1 MKKVTSILAI
11 AVMALG
17 MATVVIENTAN
28 EFDFLNDISNALACD
43 DCSYPTDDRGNPP
56 KKIA

>member
-17 MATVVIENTAN
+17 MATTVIENTAN
-28 EFDFLNDISNALACD
+28 EFDFMNDISKAIACG
-43 DCSYPTDDRGNPP
+43 DCDAPLGERKPP
-56 KKIA
+56 KGIA